1 MLDKIR
7 RMCENSSSIMHDDIM
22 YTINYCDDDY
32 VSVTDNDDGDD
43 ITIYYEEL
51 DLNSDSFYVLVKL
64 DPEDI
69 D

>member
-43 ITIYYEEL
+43 G
-51 DLNSDSFYVLVKL
+51 
-64 DPEDI
+64 
-69 D
+69 